1 MSSKNSI
8 NPATAKDLIMYI
20 EKLRKDNNHFRIIT
34 DDNIRKLNVRHLEN
48 NDNYSKLFFD
58 KMQRKPKL
66 NQKKL
71 KDGMFFI
78 TDQTDPEVKD
88 GKNKTKKQTATDFRL
103 FFLHPNLEKPK
114 IYIFAKNQ
122 LESSFIVDKNCRGW
136 KIAKCLLHHH
146 VAQYRIRKSNGLLR
160 FGDIEEKNPD
170 VTFVSANLDNRGK
183 IFSETEYSVYCF
195 KVLVWGERSIKEI
208 DEIFFNPRGLESL
221 RHKFRYVLSNKSSIY
236 KQKDIS
242 KPEACNRCKFYE
254 SELKDKDNRC
264 KLYELELKN
273 KDKKIKDLELKLQ
286 EARLKISSV

>member
-20 EKLRKDNNHFRIIT
+20 EKLRKDNNHFRIMT

-122 LESSFIVDKNCRGW
+122 SESSFIVDKNCRGW

-146 VAQYRIRKSNGLLR
+146 IAQYRIRKSNGLLR

-195 KVLVWGERSIKEI
+195 KVLVWGERSIKEL
-208 DEIFFNPRGLESL
+208 DDIFFNPRGLESF
-221 RHKFRYVLSNKSSIY
+221 RHKFRRVMSNKSSIY

-242 KPEACNRCKFYE
+242 KPEVCNRCKFYE

-286 EARLKISSV
+286 EAGLKMSSV